1 MCVAFPFTNLL
12 EISYAIFV
20 LRHGE
25 QIMKKIKFL
34 ALFWEDFGGEE
45 KQKNLE
51 QTKQTRRQE
60 GEKPKVDCSFS

>member
-1 MCVAFPFTNLL
+1 M
-12 EISYAIFV
+12 
-20 LRHGE
+20 R
-25 QIMKKIKFL
+25 KKIKFL

-51 QTKQTRRQE
+51 QTKQTRRRE